1 VRAEGHLSTRYLPGM
16 SRTIQIPG
24 GVRTLVFRRRFS
36 SIPQTIR
43 FEADPAGG
51 TIERIG
57 SKWVLG
63 RTRSTQPLQTS
74 NEISKGYWD
83 TFFEIYVT
91 PDRPVRLTIDRPRM
105 ARLLLIAS
113 LVLVVVAVAAVVMF
127 RVA

>member
-1 VRAEGHLSTRYLPGM
+1 M
-16 SRTIQIPG
+16 SRTIQIPA

-43 FEADPAGG
+43 FESDPAGG
-51 TIERIG
+51 TIERVG

-63 RTRSTQPLQTS
+63 RTRSTHSLQTS

-91 PDRPVRLTIDRPRM
+91 PDRTTQVTIDRPRM
-105 ARLLLIAS
+105 KPLLLIAS
-113 LVLVVVAVAAVVMF
+113 LVLVVVAVAAVVVF